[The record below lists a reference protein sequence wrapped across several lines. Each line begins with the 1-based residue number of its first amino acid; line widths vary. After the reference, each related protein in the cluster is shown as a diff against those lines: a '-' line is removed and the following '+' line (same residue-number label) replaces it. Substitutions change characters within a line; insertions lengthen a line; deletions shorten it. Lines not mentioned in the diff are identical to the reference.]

1 MENKFT
7 VEFYE
12 KENGEKPCLKFLNT
26 LEVKLRAKAFRDLAL
41 LELKEALNEQMK
53 DESFK
58 KEYEALGPEYEI
70 ISSLIDARKACNVT
84 QKQLSETTGIAQSD
98 ISKIENGSGNP
109 TIKILKRLAE
119 GLGMN
124 LKIEFTPKSQFA
136 MN

>member
-1 MENKFT
+1 M
-7 VEFYE
+7 
-12 KENGEKPCLKFLNT
+12 T
-26 LEVKLRAKAFRDLAL
+26 LT
-41 LELKEALNEQMK
+41 EALNEQMK

-58 KEYEALGPEYEI
+58 KEYDTLGPEYEI

-124 LKIEFTPKSQFA
+124 LNIEFTPKNQFA
-136 MN
+136 IN

>member
-1 MENKFT
+1 MT
-7 VEFYE
+7 
-12 KENGEKPCLKFLNT
+12 LN
-26 LEVKLRAKAFRDLAL
+26 
-41 LELKEALNEQMK
+41 EALNEQMK
-53 DESFK
+53 DEAFK
-58 KEYEALGPEYEI
+58 KEYDALGPEYEI